1 MGERVLR
8 NPARAPARPGGFS
21 RSSEGVASL
30 LRRSLDHVAVEVPA
44 SYRHLLR
51 ALGPLTI
58 AVDVD
63 GVLFALRGGARLEVV
78 AGPAGAA
85 GARVTV
91 PRTAILDLLDA
102 TLTLGEAVESGRI
115 AVHGRLDDVVR
126 AYDALIAYAHAA
138 VRAPS
143 VPSLL
148 DELRAGAGQG
158 AGHRSGAG

>member
-1 MGERVLR
+1 MAE
-8 NPARAPARPGGFS
+8 P
-21 RSSEGVASL
+21 VASL
-30 LRRSLDHVAVEVPA
+30 LRRSLDHVAAEVPA
-44 SYRHLLR
+44 SYRHLLHE
-51 ALGPLTI
+51 LGPLTI

-63 GVLFALRGGARLEVV
+63 GEQFALRGGDRLEVV

-126 AYDALIAYAHAA
+126 GHDTLIAYAHAA

-148 DELRAGAGQG
+148 DELRAGAG
-158 AGHRSGAG
+158 HRSGVR